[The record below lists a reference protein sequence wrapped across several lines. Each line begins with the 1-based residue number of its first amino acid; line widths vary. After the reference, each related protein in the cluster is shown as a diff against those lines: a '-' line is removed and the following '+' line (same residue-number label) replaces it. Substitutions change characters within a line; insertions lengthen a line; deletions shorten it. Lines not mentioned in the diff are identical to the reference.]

1 MATGSSAPPAIVQ
14 SEEQA
19 ELQQSH
25 ATWAAL
31 ATFHRAPCLRES
43 LATGG
48 AGGVAIFAL
57 RWLSTRSA
65 GGPAPIAAAATW
77 GGFAGALVFGP
88 ARCLQWAC
96 YFQFLGDEVR
106 YPPAVTGRAVAF
118 FNVAGTISAGRWRYS
133 RRYST
138 PSFSRY
144 Q

>member
-1 MATGSSAPPAIVQ
+1 MATSSRPPSAPPAIVQ

-77 GGFAGALVFGP
+77 GGFAGALVFGANAYVCRRALHADLRKRHEETELIQRAAQGDVEAIRAMQ
-88 ARCLQWAC
+88 AR
-96 YFQFLGDEVR
+96 LGQT
-106 YPPAVTGRAVAF
+106 PKGR
-118 FNVAGTISAGRWRYS
+118 
-133 RRYST
+133 
-138 PSFSRY
+138 
-144 Q
+144 